1 MTYAFDFGVTVGY
14 GATYQG
20 EFTAQNVVTNA
31 GGSPFP
37 IKYVEDYWVHSLM
50 VSYEPKENV
59 LLQLNVKNLFDE
71 DYLIRVRNN
80 GWAVPGDGL
89 QATLSASYTF

>member
-1 MTYAFDFGVTVGY
+1 
-14 GATYQG
+14 
-20 EFTAQNVVTNA
+20 
-31 GGSPFP
+31 
-37 IKYVEDYWVHSLM
+37 M